1 MKSKASITIKRAK
14 NDTYT
19 VIISKD
25 GARNSYPSD
34 SPQLEEYKEL
44 IQWQL
49 KMMKEMNAGSV
60 KLSVS

>member
-1 MKSKASITIKRAK
+1 MKNKGSITIKRTK

-19 VIISKD
+19 VIVCKD
-25 GARNSYPSD
+25 GERHSYPVG
-34 SPQLEEYKEL
+34 SPQLEEYQAF